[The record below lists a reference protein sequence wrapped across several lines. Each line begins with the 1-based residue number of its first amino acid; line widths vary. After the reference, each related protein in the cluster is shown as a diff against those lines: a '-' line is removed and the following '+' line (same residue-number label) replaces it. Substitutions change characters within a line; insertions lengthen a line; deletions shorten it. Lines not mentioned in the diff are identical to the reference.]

1 MKEYRSV
8 FKRHSSNLAK
18 VLWHTAVSQVK
29 RKTKVFRM
37 YKDIGRERHY
47 VVDVKIFREEKVV
60 GTSFGHK
67 SITSCFWKK
76 KSLLQKT
83 GGALARARSSTRHT
97 TKKKLVP
104 PFCKA
109 SGLLLCSFKTL
120 GTCGFILSTFIGLCT
135 DMGFKF
141 QSNYVLVITY

>member
-1 MKEYRSV
+1 
-8 FKRHSSNLAK
+8 
-18 VLWHTAVSQVK
+18 
-29 RKTKVFRM
+29 M

-76 KSLLQKT
+76 KEFAPKNRRSFSS
-83 GGALARARSSTRHT
+83 RAIELVDT

-120 GTCGFILSTFIGLCT
+120 GTSRFILSTFQVYALIWNLN
-135 DMGFKF
+135 FKAIMY
-141 QSNYVLVITY
+141 QLLHINSNGVKLQNMKYLQKDQVKLLKQL

>member
-1 MKEYRSV
+1 
-8 FKRHSSNLAK
+8 
-18 VLWHTAVSQVK
+18 
-29 RKTKVFRM
+29 M

-97 TKKKLVP
+97 TKKNLCLPFVKLAGSCYVHSRHWALVDSSCP
-104 PFCKA
+104 LLQVYALIWDLNFKA
-109 SGLLLCSFKTL
+109 IMYQLLHINSNGVKLQNMKYLQKEQFKL
-120 GTCGFILSTFIGLCT
+120 LKQL
-135 DMGFKF
+135 
-141 QSNYVLVITY
+141 

>member
-1 MKEYRSV
+1 
-8 FKRHSSNLAK
+8 
-18 VLWHTAVSQVK
+18 
-29 RKTKVFRM
+29 M

-120 GTCGFILSTFIGLCT
+120 GTFRFILSTFQVYALIWDLN
-135 DMGFKF
+135 FKVIILHINLNGDNLLQHMKYLKIF
-141 QSNYVLVITY
+141 KQVVSHSSTSSSNSYI

>member
-8 FKRHSSNLAK
+8 FKRRSSNLAK

-97 TKKKLVP
+97 TKKKNLCL
-104 PFCKA
+104 PFVKLAGSCYVHSRHWA
-109 SGLLLCSFKTL
+109 LLDSSCPLFRFMHWY
-120 GTCGFILSTFIGLCT
+120 GI
-135 DMGFKF
+135 
-141 QSNYVLVITY
+141 